1 MTDGIT
7 VTRLVILDR
16 DGTINV
22 EKHYLSNPNQLELV
36 RNAANGLHLLRQMGL
51 KTVVVTNQS
60 AVDRGYLDW
69 ERLDRIHRRL
79 RELLRAEGADIDA
92 IYVCP
97 HTPEAN
103 CACRKPADELLQR
116 AARDFGADLKEAFV
130 IGDKPCDIEMGR
142 RVRATTMLVRTG
154 YGHQTANHDGAK
166 PDYLVDDLLEAA
178 QVIADVLDGAG
189 NTIRRQ
195 VDTEYERQ
203 QGNHWRQQIQEQL
216 RESAETKCRIEE
228 ACTDA
233 VLAAAQAIARSLA
246 HGGKVMLCGNGGS
259 AADCQHI
266 AAEFVGRMGNPDR
279 PALPALALTTDT
291 SCLTAMAN
299 DYGFEDVFRRQV
311 EVLGRKGDVLL
322 AISTS
327 GNSAN
332 LLRAVAAAKEQDMD
346 TVGLLGRGGGA
357 LKGVVD
363 VAIEVPSDNTQRI
376 QEGHITLGH
385 IICDLVGRMLS
396 LETEA

>member
-1 MTDGIT
+1 MA
-7 VTRLVILDR
+7 RLVILDR

-36 RNAANGLHLLRQMGL
+36 RNATGGLHLLRQMGL

-60 AVDRGYLDW
+60 GVGRGYLDW
-69 ERLDRIHRRL
+69 RGLDRIHRRL

-103 CACRKPADELLQR
+103 CVCRKPAGELLQQ
-116 AARDFGADLKEAFV
+116 AARDFNADPKEAFV
-130 IGDKPCDIEMGR
+130 IGDKLCDIEMGR
-142 RVRATTMLVRTG
+142 RVGATTLLVGTG
-154 YGHQTANHDGAK
+154 YGRQTANQDGTK
-166 PDYLVDDLLEAA
+166 PDYLVDDLVEAA
-178 QVIADVLDGAG
+178 KLIAGILNGAG
-189 NTIRRQ
+189 SAIRPQ
-195 VDTEYERQ
+195 VATESEWQ

-216 RESAETKCRIEE
+216 RESAETKYRIEE
-228 ACTDA
+228 ACTAA
-233 VLAAAQAIARSLA
+233 VLAAAEAIARSLA
-246 HGGKVMLCGNGGS
+246 QGGKVMLGGNGGS

-266 AAEFVGRMGNPDR
+266 AAEFVGGMGSPSR
-279 PALPALALTTDT
+279 PPLPALALTTDT
-291 SCLTAMAN
+291 SCLTAVAN

-311 EVLGRKGDVLL
+311 EVLGRRGDVLV

-332 LLRAVAAAKEQDMD
+332 LLRAVATAKDRGMG

-376 QEGHITLGH
+376 QEGHITVGH
-385 IICDLVGRMLS
+385 IICDLVERMLS

>member
-1 MTDGIT
+1 MA
-7 VTRLVILDR
+7 RLVILDR

-36 RNAANGLHLLRQMGL
+36 RNAAVGLHLLRQMGL

-60 AVDRGYLDW
+60 GVDRGYVDW
-69 ERLDRIHRRL
+69 QGLERIHRRL
-79 RELLRAEGADIDA
+79 HELLRAEGADIDA

-103 CACRKPADELLQR
+103 CACRKPASELLQR
-116 AARDFGADLKEAFV
+116 AAHNFGADLKEAFI
-130 IGDKPCDIEMGR
+130 IGDKLSDIEMGR
-142 RVRATTMLVRTG
+142 RVGATTLLVKTG
-154 YGHQTANHDGAK
+154 YGRQTANQDGAK

-178 QVIADVLDGAG
+178 QVIAGVLDGAG
-189 NTIRRQ
+189 SAIRQQ
-195 VDTEYERQ
+195 VGTEYGRQ
-203 QGNHWRQQIQEQL
+203 QGKHWRPQIQEQL
-216 RESAETKCRIEE
+216 RESAQTKYRIEE

-233 VLAAAQAIARSLA
+233 VLAATQAIARSLA

-279 PALPALALTTDT
+279 PPLPALALTTDT

-299 DYGFEDVFRRQV
+299 DYGFEDIFRRQV
-311 EVLGRKGDVLL
+311 EVLGHRGDVLV

-327 GNSAN
+327 GNSSN
-332 LLRAVAAAKEQDMD
+332 LLRAVAAAKQRGME

-376 QEGHITLGH
+376 QEGHITVGH
-385 IICDLVGRMLS
+385 IICDLVERMLS
-396 LETEA
+396 PETEA

>member
-1 MTDGIT
+1 MA
-7 VTRLVILDR
+7 RLVILDR

-36 RNAANGLHLLRQMGL
+36 RNAADGLYMLRQMGL

-60 AVDRGYLDW
+60 GVDRGYLDQ
-69 ERLDRIHRRL
+69 EGLGRIHRRL

-103 CACRKPADELLQR
+103 CACRKPGGELLER
-116 AARDFGADLKEAFV
+116 AARDFDADLKEAFV
-130 IGDKPCDIEMGR
+130 IGDKPCDMEMGK
-142 RVRATTMLVRTG
+142 RVGATTLLVGTG
-154 YGHQTANHDGAK
+154 YGRQTAEQDGVK
-166 PDYLVDDLLEAA
+166 PDYLVGDLLEAA
-178 QVIADVLDGAG
+178 QVIASVVNGGASA
-189 NTIRRQ
+189 TRQ
-195 VDTEYERQ
+195 RVGTDYEGQ
-203 QGNHWRQQIQEQL
+203 QGNHWRQQIREQL
-216 RESAETKCRIEE
+216 RESAQTKYRIEE
-228 ACTDA
+228 ACTDG
-233 VLAAAQAIARSLA
+233 VLAAAQAIARSVA
-246 HGGKVMLCGNGGS
+246 RGGKVMLCGNGGS

-279 PALPALALTTDT
+279 PPVPALSLTTDT
-291 SCLTAMAN
+291 SCLTAIAN

-311 EVLGRKGDVLL
+311 EVLGHRGDVLL

-332 LLRAVAAAKEQDMD
+332 LLRAVAAARERGMD
-346 TVGLLGRGGGA
+346 SVGLLGRGGGA
-357 LKGVVD
+357 LKDVVD

-385 IICDLVGRMLS
+385 IICDLVEQMLS